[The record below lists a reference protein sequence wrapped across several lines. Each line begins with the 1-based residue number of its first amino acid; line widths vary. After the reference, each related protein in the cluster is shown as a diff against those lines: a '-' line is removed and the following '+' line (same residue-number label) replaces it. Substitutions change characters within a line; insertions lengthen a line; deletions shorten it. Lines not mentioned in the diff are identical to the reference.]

1 MRRGISVIVFLSFAL
16 SVFSQRPFESNLWS
30 SFVLNIKQN
39 EWAVVTDLGFRWCDS
54 FIQEKRT
61 GLARITID
69 RSLIKNHRLGLGY
82 AYFEHYGELVSKENR
97 LFLQYATGI
106 NFEKAKL
113 NLRFRNEIRTFN
125 NRNTTNRMRLQAAY
139 FRDVNRFVGVQAS
152 AEVFFTPNNTS
163 LLEQRYLIG
172 TNTKISEQ
180 VKLVFY
186 YMGQFQSNVK
196 YLQNMI
202 GIQLQIILDQS
213 SAPHRTN

>member
-1 MRRGISVIVFLSFAL
+1 
-16 SVFSQRPFESNLWS
+16 
-30 SFVLNIKQN
+30 
-39 EWAVVTDLGFRWCDS
+39 
-54 FIQEKRT
+54 
-61 GLARITID
+61 
-69 RSLIKNHRLGLGY
+69 
-82 AYFEHYGELVSKENR
+82 
-97 LFLQYATGI
+97 
-106 NFEKAKL
+106 
-113 NLRFRNEIRTFN
+113 
-125 NRNTTNRMRLQAAY
+125 MRLQAAY

-152 AEVFFTPNNTS
+152 AEVFFTPDNTS